1 MATLLLILIYMA
13 FISLGLPDTLLGA
26 GWPEMYVDLGVS
38 VGDAGF
44 LTMVCGVGTVFS
56 ALNSA
61 RFIARFGPG
70 RVTAFSTGLT
80 AVGLLVFSVCGKFW
94 MLCLCMI
101 PLGVGAGCV
110 DAALNNYVAIHY
122 ESRHMSWLHSM
133 WGIGTTVGPY
143 IMGVVLSL
151 GFSWRYGY
159 RTVGLLQL
167 VFAAVLFAA
176 LPLWARVQPNSQQT
190 EEVQTEAL
198 SVKDTLAMPGVKAAA
213 ACFFLYCGL
222 EQTAG
227 LWASSYLCLH
237 RGLPAETAAKFAGLY
252 FFGLTAGRILSG
264 FLSMRFSDGRLIRMG
279 LVLILAGVVC
289 VLLPS
294 PVGAALLGFV
304 LMGLGS
310 APVYP
315 CMVHSTPIRFGTARS
330 QAVIGVQMT
339 GAFLGSCLLPPF
351 FGLLAEWTDIALLPV
366 QLLILLGCLTA
377 AHCMVEKREVKL

>member
-1 MATLLLILIYMA
+1 MHD
-13 FISLGLPDTLLGA
+13 P
-26 GWPEMYVDLGVS
+26 
-38 VGDAGF
+38 
-44 LTMVCGVGTVFS
+44 
-56 ALNSA
+56 
-61 RFIARFGPG
+61 FGG
-70 RVTAFSTGLT
+70 
-80 AVGLLVFSVCGKFW
+80 
-94 MLCLCMI
+94 
-101 PLGVGAGCV
+101 GAGCV

-167 VFAAVLFAA
+167 VFAVVLFAA
-176 LPLWARVQPNSQQT
+176 LPLWSRVRPCEQQT

-237 RGLPAETAAKFAGLY
+237 RGLPGEAAAKFAGLY

-264 FLSMRFSDGRLIRMG
+264 FLSMRFSDGS
-279 LVLILAGVVC
+279 LILAGAVC
-289 VLLPS
+289 VLLPL
-294 PVGAALLGFV
+294 PVGAALIGFV

-315 CMVHSTPIRFGTARS
+315 CMVHSTPIRFGAARS

-351 FGLLAEWTDIALLPV
+351 FGLLAEWTNIALLPV
-366 QLLILLGCLTA
+366 QLLILLGCLTVS
-377 AHCMVEKREVKL
+377 HCALQKIDK